1 MKNRDSSHYQR
12 IWRWHF
18 YAGLFVAP
26 FLILLSLTGILYLYK
41 PQLDNLLYPEL
52 MKVAPATQTLSAD
65 QLLAKATIAMP
76 DASLR
81 KYLPPAAT
89 DASAQLV
96 VNQGDRELTLFMDPA
111 SGALLGTMDNKW
123 NLQAVAR
130 ALHAELLLGTTG
142 DRLIELAAGWGIVL
156 LVSGLYLWWPRK
168 GPGVG
173 GILWPR
179 MHQRGRLWW
188 RDLHA
193 VVGFWGAGFLLLLLL
208 SGMTWTGFWGD
219 QFAAVWNRFPASMW
233 NQVPESAPLARQ
245 LNQPHQQTVPWALE
259 NTPLPESGAH
269 HTHTTSPTLSHQGQI
284 ALQQIVELAESR
296 GVAPGYSISLPQGE
310 RGVYT
315 VSLFAD
321 DPRHDATL
329 HMDQYSGA
337 VLADVRWR
345 ITDPLRQVV
354 STVLYPVQW
363 LMVQPLENIVADAD
377 IKGIK
382 DEFFVIVPDDEHE
395 GCFLPYLYVQLKDGY
410 TLDDV
415 RDKINA
421 CLPERYMRPVEIFT
435 VPERPFFHFKTNR
448 IGLSKEIIA
457 KRNQQK
463 EKAKRNSFAD
473 GCIA

>member
-52 MKVAPATQTLSAD
+52 MKVTPATQTLSAD

-179 MHQRGRLWW
+179 MNQRGRLWW

-219 QFAAVWNRFPASMW
+219 QFANVWNRFPAAMW
-233 NQVPESAPLARQ
+233 NEVPKSAPLART
-245 LNQPHQQTVPWALE
+245 LNHAHEQTVPWAVE
-259 NTPLPESGAH
+259 STPMPSSQPVPESHDHSAMNHGGEHDGMVMASH
-269 HTHTTSPTLSHQGQI
+269 RIPCNGWWRSPPNVGFTQVT
-284 ALQQIVELAESR
+284 ASR
-296 GVAPGYSISLPQGE
+296 
-310 RGVYT
+310 R
-315 VSLFAD
+315 
-321 DPRHDATL
+321 
-329 HMDQYSGA
+329 
-337 VLADVRWR
+337 
-345 ITDPLRQVV
+345 
-354 STVLYPVQW
+354 
-363 LMVQPLENIVADAD
+363 
-377 IKGIK
+377 
-382 DEFFVIVPDDEHE
+382 
-395 GCFLPYLYVQLKDGY
+395 
-410 TLDDV
+410 
-415 RDKINA
+415 
-421 CLPERYMRPVEIFT
+421 RPVTPASI
-435 VPERPFFHFKTNR
+435 P
-448 IGLSKEIIA
+448 
-457 KRNQQK
+457 
-463 EKAKRNSFAD
+463 
-473 GCIA
+473 